1 MTSAILIE
9 LAPGLTQETR
19 AALQAYLGNPFRL
32 SDADWQLIRS
42 AIGLLARSTVIFSQR
57 RYTFR
62 QFYATFVNGTYARP
76 YLQQLAAT
84 ATPERDGPALQ
95 AEIARKILGW
105 LHLSGLTPLAV
116 ADAEYLIVYCLYQWA
131 SFGRGYLFERI
142 VFKDLA
148 DAGILLAAHLP
159 ERGKERYSASDLSI
173 SGIGQ
178 GDIKTSL
185 YFLEALADA
194 RSDFYITRL
203 YDAQARALRQV
214 VVMTPQGWQQVNGE
228 PRSAPIAEA
237 ARHFP
242 QPVLVEAAGRSW
254 VMVEYAVWKDR
265 ILRWQARRRS
275 E

>member
-1 MTSAILIE
+1 MTPSILIE
-9 LAPGLTQETR
+9 LAPGLTQRTR
-19 AALQAYLGNPFRL
+19 AALQTYLGNPFRL

-42 AIGLLARSTVIFSQR
+42 AIDLLARSTVIFSER
-57 RYTFR
+57 RYSFK

-84 ATPERDGPALQ
+84 ATPERDGPTFQ
-95 AEIARKILGW
+95 AEIARKILAW

-116 ADAEYLIVYCLYQWA
+116 ADAEYLIIYCLYQWA

-142 VFKDLA
+142 VLKDLM
-148 DAGILLAAHLP
+148 DAGIALAAHLP
-159 ERGKERYSASDLSI
+159 ERGGERYSASDLTV

-185 YFLEALADA
+185 YFLDDLADA

-203 YDAQARALRQV
+203 YDAQARSLRQV
-214 VVMTPQGWQQVNGE
+214 VVMTPQSWQLVNGE
-228 PRSAPIAEA
+228 PHPATIAEA

-242 QPVLVEAAGRSW
+242 QPVLVEAAGKSW

-265 ILRWQARRRS
+265 ILRWQVRRS
-275 E
+275 SK